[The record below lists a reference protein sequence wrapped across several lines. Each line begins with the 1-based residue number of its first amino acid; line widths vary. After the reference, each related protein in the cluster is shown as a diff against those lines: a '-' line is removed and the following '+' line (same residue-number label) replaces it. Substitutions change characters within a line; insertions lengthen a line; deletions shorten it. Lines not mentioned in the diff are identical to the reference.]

1 MFKNLLIKFYF
12 AILQLPEQKQ
22 GLFLKGPSYSSPYS
36 LYDLILTLLC
46 SGESVKLMPM
56 LMLTP
61 TFCMDMGAT
70 LHTPT
75 ITCLTSMDTMLILGL
90 GVKTT

>member
-1 MFKNLLIKFYF
+1 MFKNILIKFYF

-36 LYDLILTLLC
+36 LSDLILIILC
-46 SGESVKLMPM
+46 SGESVKLMP
-56 LMLTP
+56 MLTP